1 MPRLQCVCSA
11 FLLPFFEPKRWVF
24 LLVAEVAVPV
34 PIARTFYYS
43 VPDALASRIERGM
56 RCSCPFHRRTVV
68 AVVLRVSSDP
78 VAGDI
83 ELRAIGGLLDD
94 SPCISEELL
103 SFLELLADYYLAPIG
118 EVIRAAI
125 PPVERKH
132 AEKRKRLQQAQ
143 QAGLDY
149 AVRRG
154 ILVVHAASETT
165 DDVKLRGIAPAVLAH
180 LRANGPCAVA
190 RLADVFPSARSVVKR
205 LQEAGLVHLER
216 VQQPAGQQRA
226 VHVDP
231 DVPPHPTP
239 DQHRAMNAIARAIN
253 EQRPQ
258 AFLLQGV
265 TGSGKTEVYMRA
277 IEACLSNQKG
287 ALVLVPEIAL
297 TPQLVA
303 RFRARFGDAIAV
315 VHSAMTD
322 SARYHTWHA
331 LRQHELHV
339 AIGARSAIF
348 APVNH
353 LGLLIVDEEHDP
365 SFKQEQGVRYHAR
378 DMALLRAQRAGAVCV
393 LGSATPS
400 LETQS
405 LVRKG
410 KVSRLVLPTR
420 ATSAPL
426 PTVEL
431 IDLRRTG
438 EMPRAPGV
446 LSHVKNADV
455 YTEANEET
463 SATLV
468 TIMPSQSLPSAQI
481 SEQTQVLS
489 EHRTPVVLSLPLQ
502 RAIEQ
507 TLQNKEQVIVFL
519 NRRGFAPSVQCSN
532 CGQIVECPT
541 CSVATTLHVGGGYR
555 MQCHYCDYQSSV
567 PRACSKCASPHL
579 AQLGVGTESLEKI
592 LANAFP
598 TARIVRLD
606 RDVAPGVQSEV
617 VIEKMRSQKADILVG
632 TQMVTKGHDLPNV
645 TLVAVINADAELSMP
660 DFRASE
666 RAFQRLVQV
675 AGRSGRAS
683 KPGRVLVQTRVPE
696 HPVMQFALQHDVA
709 GFVEKELQN
718 RQEAGYPPF
727 QRLALVRFECPD
739 LLRLQQQAEHIAQL
753 AKAYAR
759 SNHVQVLGPSPAP
772 IERIR
777 GKYRYRLL
785 LRSHHRPALRAV
797 VKRIAHACERADRL
811 VHVTIDIDPIHML

>member
-1 MPRLQCVCSA
+1 MPYQC
-11 FLLPFFEPKRWVF
+11 LLLLFFEPKRWVF

-56 RCSCPFHRRTVV
+56 RCFCPFHRRTVV
-68 AVVLRVSSDP
+68 AVVLRVSTDRVADEIKLRP
-78 VAGDI
+78 V
-83 ELRAIGGLLDD
+83 GGLLDD

-103 SFLELLADYYLAPIG
+103 SFLELLADYYLASIG
-118 EVIRAAI
+118 EVIRLAI

-132 AEKRKRLQQAQ
+132 AEKRKQLQQAQ
-143 QAGLDY
+143 QAGIDD

-154 ILVVHAASETT
+154 VLVARAVGEVTN
-165 DDVKLRGIAPAVLAH
+165 DVRLRGTAPAVLAY
-180 LRANGPCAVA
+180 LRANGPCVVA
-190 RLADVFPSARSVVKR
+190 RLADVFPSARGVVKR
-205 LQEAGLVHLER
+205 LQEAGLVHVDR
-216 VQQPAGQQRA
+216 VQQPAGQLHP
-226 VHVDP
+226 VHVAS

-239 DQHRAMNAIARAIN
+239 DQHRAMDAIAHAIN
-253 EQRPQ
+253 NECSQ

-277 IEACLSNQKG
+277 IEACLSKEKG

-331 LRQHELHV
+331 LRQHKLNV

-348 APVNH
+348 APVNR
-353 LGLLIVDEEHDP
+353 LGLLIVDEEHDS

-400 LETQS
+400 LETES

-410 KVSRLVLPTR
+410 KASRLVLPTR

-438 EMPRAPGV
+438 ERPRAPGV
-446 LSHVKNADV
+446 LSHF
-455 YTEANEET
+455 ANDETNDET
-463 SATLV
+463 SDALATV
-468 TIMPSQSLPSAQI
+468 TPLQSLPAPQHSAQ
-481 SEQTQVLS
+481 TLALS

-507 TLQNKEQVIVFL
+507 TLHNKEQVIVFL
-519 NRRGFAPSVQCSN
+519 NRRGFAPSVQCSI
-532 CGQIVECPT
+532 CGQIVQCPT

-555 MQCHYCDYQSSV
+555 MQCHYCDYQSAV
-567 PRACSKCASPHL
+567 PRACSKCSSPHL

-592 LANAFP
+592 LAHAFP
-598 TARIVRLD
+598 NARIVRLD

-645 TLVAVINADAELSMP
+645 TLVAVVNADAELSMP

-683 KPGRVLVQTRVPE
+683 KPGRVLVQTRMPE
-696 HPVMQFALQHDVA
+696 HPVMQFAREHDVA

-718 RQEAGYPPF
+718 RQEADYPPF
-727 QRLALVRFECPD
+727 QRLVLVRFECPD
-739 LLRLQQQAEHIAQL
+739 LERLRQQAERIAQL
-753 AKAYAR
+753 AKTYAR

-772 IERIR
+772 IERVR
-777 GKYRYRLL
+777 GKYRYRVL

-797 VKRIAHACERADRL
+797 AKRIAQACERVDRL
-811 VHVTIDIDPIHML
+811 VHVTIDIDPVHML